1 MKKIAASFL
10 KDIEATLKEIDDNSL
25 APFCEALDSADRIF
39 VAGGGRCR
47 PIAEYFAMRLAQLG
61 LTVYTVSSPTTPAI
75 TKNDILVLLSPAAD
89 NKRLSAIAK
98 KCYQTGAA
106 ISVISSAASSP
117 VADLAKHVVVIPKNP
132 MPRVKGSPVL
142 FEQTAFI
149 LTDAITHIISLRR
162 GTTSQSSLNFINNL
176 E

>member
-10 KDIEATLKEIDDNSL
+10 KDIETTIREIDENSL
-25 APFCEALDSADRIF
+25 APFCEAVDSASRIF
-39 VAGGGRCR
+39 IAGGGRCR

-61 LTVYTVSSPTTPAI
+61 MTVYPVSSPTTPAI

-98 KCYQTGAA
+98 KCYQTGAPIA
-106 ISVISSAASSP
+106 VISSTASSP

-142 FEQTAFI
+142 FEQCAFV
-149 LTDAITHIISLRR
+149 LTDSVTHILSLRR
-162 GTTSQSSLNFINNL
+162 GNSAQSSLNFINNL

>member
-10 KDIEATLKEIDDNSL
+10 KDIESTIRQIDDNSL
-25 APFCEALDSADRIF
+25 APFCEALDTASRIF
-39 VAGGGRCR
+39 IAGGGRCR

-75 TKNDILVLLSPAAD
+75 AKNDVLVLLAPSAD

-98 KCYQTGAA
+98 KCYQTGATITA
-106 ISVISSAASSP
+106 VSPTATSP
-117 VADLAKHVVVIPKNP
+117 VADLAKHLVVIPKNP
-132 MPRVKGSPVL
+132 APRVTGSPVL
-142 FEQTAFI
+142 YEQSVFI
-149 LTDAITHIISLRR
+149 LTDAVVHILSLRR
-162 GTTSQSSLNFINNL
+162 GTAAQGSLNFINNL